1 MRLVILGDIGSSVDF
16 HAGDEAMAEAFVA
29 EMATRGDIVVTA
41 ISGCVDD
48 TRARYGW
55 HAVPRFGF
63 GSLVEKIGRAHV

>member
-29 EMATRGDIVVTA
+29 EMAARGDLVVTA

-48 TRARYGW
+48 TRAR
-55 HAVPRFGF
+55 
-63 GSLVEKIGRAHV
+63 